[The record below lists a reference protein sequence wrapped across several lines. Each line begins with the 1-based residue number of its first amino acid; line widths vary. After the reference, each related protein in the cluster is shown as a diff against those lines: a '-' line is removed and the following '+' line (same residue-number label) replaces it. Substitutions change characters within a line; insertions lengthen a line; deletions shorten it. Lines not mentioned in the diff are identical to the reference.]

1 MNHENQK
8 YSFGIDFSAVPP
20 FPDNPAEL
28 PKYHSSFKNL
38 IKVERDKIKQ
48 FHRAGA
54 GGREV
59 VQAHTSL
66 VDSILC
72 YLIES
77 LASRE
82 KYSSETIL
90 EEFSLIAVGGY
101 GRGELNP
108 YSDIDLLFLTSKNI
122 RRSTD
127 KLIQEFIPIFW
138 DLGMEVGSSC
148 RTIQECLLLAEKDI
162 TIKTSMIET
171 RFMMGNQIKYQKFF
185 QAINKNG
192 LKKNTTR
199 FLNAKSKEKLL
210 RYTKGIGPSSNPEP
224 NVKEGGGGLR
234 DYHTALWAIAIRF
247 GCLSFREIPRNDIIS
262 PEELNILNRSIDFTL
277 RVRNELH
284 YLANKKQ
291 DILTHN
297 LQKEVSSNLGY
308 IEANE
313 VLRVEEFMC
322 DYFIHATNIHQYSEI
337 IFQR

>member
-48 FHRAGA
+48 FHRSGA

-108 YSDIDLLFLTSKNI
+108 YSDIDLLFLTSKN
-122 RRSTD
+122 
-127 KLIQEFIPIFW
+127 F
-138 DLGMEVGSSC
+138 
-148 RTIQECLLLAEKDI
+148 
-162 TIKTSMIET
+162 
-171 RFMMGNQIKYQKFF
+171 
-185 QAINKNG
+185 
-192 LKKNTTR
+192 
-199 FLNAKSKEKLL
+199 
-210 RYTKGIGPSSNPEP
+210 
-224 NVKEGGGGLR
+224 
-234 DYHTALWAIAIRF
+234 
-247 GCLSFREIPRNDIIS
+247 
-262 PEELNILNRSIDFTL
+262 
-277 RVRNELH
+277 
-284 YLANKKQ
+284 
-291 DILTHN
+291 
-297 LQKEVSSNLGY
+297 
-308 IEANE
+308 
-313 VLRVEEFMC
+313 
-322 DYFIHATNIHQYSEI
+322 
-337 IFQR
+337 